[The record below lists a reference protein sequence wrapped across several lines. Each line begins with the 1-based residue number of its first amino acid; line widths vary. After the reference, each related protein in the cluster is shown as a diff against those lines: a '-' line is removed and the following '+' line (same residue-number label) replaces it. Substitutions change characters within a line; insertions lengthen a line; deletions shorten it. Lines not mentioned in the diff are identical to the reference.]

1 MPDQPPRQQWPIKR
15 EKRFPDGAKIETN
28 ADQCTF
34 TRKKNVAEYEGKRNE
49 KMGLPLKE
57 MDEIKQ
63 KRRSEAIFGS
73 NKGCGAFRRFR
84 WRESEKVKIQR

>member
-1 MPDQPPRQQWPIKR
+1 
-15 EKRFPDGAKIETN
+15 
-28 ADQCTF
+28 
-34 TRKKNVAEYEGKRNE
+34 
-49 KMGLPLKE
+49 MGLPLKE